1 MSTVKYYDWSYHQAR
16 TRPNK
21 VAVKEVS
28 TGRETTYGQL
38 EERSCRLA
46 SWLQNKGV
54 KKGDRVAILIHNCT
68 EVFELEFACAK
79 IGAIELPLNWRLTK
93 PELEYILND
102 SFPEVLIYGSNFAD
116 TAKAL
121 TTDCSIKNS
130 LEIDDEDQN
139 NEYEQALKENID
151 FDVVETTH
159 DDLIMLMYTSG
170 TTGHPKGAMITHEM
184 QFYNIVNLAGSA
196 RVTDKTVQLI
206 VLPLFHTGGMNCY
219 ANPILHYGGQIVLMK
234 EFDPGKAL
242 EIIDDPDYGITHFFA
257 VPAPFQ
263 FMMQHPNFDTT
274 DFSRIEGAG
283 VGGAPCAEIILKSW
297 QSKGVE
303 LWQGWGMTETSP
315 GGIGLAGEDAARKVG
330 SAGKPLLH
338 TEVKIVNE
346 DGNEVDQ
353 GEVGEI
359 LIKGP
364 NVTPG
369 YWNNKEA
376 TEKSFV
382 DGWLKTGDAAQMDDE
397 GFIYIVDRQKDM
409 YISGGENVYPA
420 EVENVIYQLPEIAE
434 AAIIGVPDKKWG
446 ETGKAFI
453 ALKPDSNLSEES
465 IINHCL
471 KNLAKFK
478 IPATVEFI
486 DALPRNA
493 TGKVLK
499 RNLRKEV
506 VGSDAPAIT

>member
-102 SFPEVLIYGSNFAD
+102 SSPEVLIYGSNFAD

-151 FDVVETTH
+151 FDVIETTH

-353 GEVGEI
+353 GEVGRGVANGERYAGQTASGADVEQTC
-359 LIKGP
+359 LGHEA
-364 NVTPG
+364 
-369 YWNNKEA
+369 KE
-376 TEKSFV
+376 
-382 DGWLKTGDAAQMDDE
+382 LCGD
-397 GFIYIVDRQKDM
+397 
-409 YISGGENVYPA
+409 
-420 EVENVIYQLPEIAE
+420 
-434 AAIIGVPDKKWG
+434 
-446 ETGKAFI
+446 ETM
-453 ALKPDSNLSEES
+453 
-465 IINHCL
+465 
-471 KNLAKFK
+471 
-478 IPATVEFI
+478 
-486 DALPRNA
+486 
-493 TGKVLK
+493 GKVLDLYAFGVLAGYEIYLGVPFSEK
-499 RNLRKEV
+499 LGVGGQSFPRFLGYLGKPPRQGGPWVLFRVHQIGQGLGLTERN
-506 VGSDAPAIT
+506 

>member
-1 MSTVKYYDWSYHQAR
+1 
-16 TRPNK
+16 
-21 VAVKEVS
+21 
-28 TGRETTYGQL
+28 
-38 EERSCRLA
+38 
-46 SWLQNKGV
+46 
-54 KKGDRVAILIHNCT
+54 
-68 EVFELEFACAK
+68 
-79 IGAIELPLNWRLTK
+79 
-93 PELEYILND
+93 
-102 SFPEVLIYGSNFAD
+102 
-116 TAKAL
+116 
-121 TTDCSIKNS
+121 
-130 LEIDDEDQN
+130 
-139 NEYEQALKENID
+139 
-151 FDVVETTH
+151 
-159 DDLIMLMYTSG
+159 
-170 TTGHPKGAMITHEM
+170 
-184 QFYNIVNLAGSA
+184 
-196 RVTDKTVQLI
+196 
-206 VLPLFHTGGMNCY
+206 
-219 ANPILHYGGQIVLMK
+219 MK

-257 VPAPFQ
+257 VTAPFQ

-346 DGNEVDQ
+346 DGNEVNQ

-369 YWNNKEA
+369 YWNNEEA

-446 ETGKAFI
+446 ETGKAYI
-453 ALKPDSNLSEES
+453 VLKPDCNLSEED

-478 IPATVEFI
+478 IPASVDFI
-486 DALPRNA
+486 AALPRNA

-499 RNLRKEV
+499 RNLREEV